1 LKITNKKK
9 LTKEI
14 LLKAK
19 KLGFSDKQVAHLLGT
34 SELKVRKF
42 REKHNVFPV
51 YKTVDTC
58 AAEFEASTPYHY
70 SSYEKFNESISS
82 DREKIIILGGGPNR
96 IGQGIEFDYCCVR
109 CVKSLREE
117 GYETIMINCN
127 PETVSTDYDIT
138 DKLYF
143 EPLTPE
149 DVLNIARVEKN
160 IKGIIVSFGGQTPL
174 KISKELEKNGLKVLG
189 TSSENID
196 VAEDRKKFGK
206 LLDKLKIPKPEYG
219 TALDYAS
226 ARRIARKIGYPVLL
240 RPSYVLGG
248 RAMRIVYDDKQVEK
262 FFDEDIEISKN
273 YPVLI
278 DKFLEEAREID
289 VDAICDG
296 EDVYIAGIMQ
306 HIEEAG
312 IHSGDST
319 SILPP
324 ISINQKNLKQIKDYT
339 KMIARALNVIGL
351 INIQFAVKEK
361 VVYVLEANPR
371 ASRTVP
377 FVSKTTGVPVVT
389 IAAKVIAG
397 RKLKEFKLKNFE
409 DIGYIGVKESIF
421 PFQKFPKVKMFLG
434 PEMRSTGE
442 VMGIATTFG
451 EAMAKA
457 QESTGSPVP
466 TGGNIFISVN
476 ENDKKKKTVD
486 IIRKY
491 VDLGFGVIATIGT
504 AKFLNENGIA
514 AESVFKVNEGR
525 PNVVDRIKNGDIN
538 VVVNT
543 PLGFESRFDE
553 YAIGWA
559 AVQYKIPFITTLS
572 AASSFAEGIAMIKKG
587 KSEVRSLQEYYK
599 DDFKRKEL

>member
-1 LKITNKKK
+1 MKKK

-19 KLGFSDKQVAHLLGT
+19 RFGFSDKQLANILGT
-34 SELKVRKF
+34 SEARIKKF
-42 REKHNVFPV
+42 RVKHDVFPV

-58 AAEFEASTPYHY
+58 AAEFEANTPYHY
-70 SSYEKFNESISS
+70 SSYEKYNECVSS
-82 DREKIIILGGGPNR
+82 EREKIIILGGGPNR

-109 CVKSLREE
+109 CVKALREE

-127 PETVSTDYDIT
+127 PETVSTDYDMT

-149 DVLNIARVEKN
+149 DVLNIFRMEKN
-160 IKGIIVSFGGQTPL
+160 VKGIIVSFGGQTPL
-174 KISKELEKNGLKVLG
+174 KISREIENNGIKILG

-196 VAEDRKKFGK
+196 RAEDRKKFGR
-206 LLDKLKIPKPEYG
+206 LLDKLGIPKPEYG
-219 TALDYAS
+219 TALDYKS
-226 ARRIARKIGYPVLL
+226 AMKIANKIGYPVLL

-248 RAMRIVYDDKQVEK
+248 RAMRIVYDNKQVQQ
-262 FFDEDIEISKN
+262 FFDEDIEVSKD

-289 VDAICDG
+289 VDAISDG
-296 EDVYIAGIMQ
+296 DEVYIAGIMQ

-324 ISINQKNLKQIKDYT
+324 ISINPKNLKQIKEYT
-339 KMIARALNVIGL
+339 EKIALALNVIGL
-351 INIQFAVKEK
+351 INIQFAVKEN

-389 IAAKVIAG
+389 IAAKIIAG

-442 VMGIATTFG
+442 VMGIAPSFG

-466 TGGNIFISVN
+466 VGGNIFISVN
-476 ENDKKKKTVD
+476 ENDKKQKTID
-486 IIRKY
+486 IVKKY

-504 AKFLNENGIA
+504 SKFLNDNGIK
-514 AESVFKVNEGR
+514 AEPVFKVNEGR
-525 PNVVDRIKNGDIN
+525 PNVVDRIKNGDIRI
-538 VVVNT
+538 VLNT
-543 PLGFESRFDE
+543 PLGYESRFDE

-559 AVQYKIPFITTLS
+559 AVQSKIPFITTLS
-572 AASSFAEGIAMIKKG
+572 AASSFAEGIAVIKTG
-587 KSEVRSLQEYYK
+587 KAEVKSLQEYY
-599 DDFKRKEL
+599 DDDADARDK

>member
-1 LKITNKKK
+1 MNKKK
-9 LTKEI
+9 LTKEV

-19 KLGFSDKQVAHLLGT
+19 RFGFSDKQIAHMLGT
-34 SELKVRKF
+34 SEKRIRKF
-42 REKHNVFPV
+42 RETHDIYPV

-70 SSYEKFNESISS
+70 SAYEKFNESITS

-149 DVLNIARVEKN
+149 DVLNIARIEKK

-174 KISKELEKNGLKVLG
+174 KISKELEKNGLKILG

-206 LLDKLKIPKPEYG
+206 LLDKLRIPKPEYG
-219 TALDYAS
+219 TALDYDS
-226 ARRIARKIGYPVLL
+226 AKKIANKIGYPVLL

-248 RAMRIVYDDKQVEK
+248 RAMRIVYDDTQVRK
-262 FFDEDIEISKN
+262 FFEEDIEISKD

-324 ISINQKNLKQIKDYT
+324 ISINPKNLKQIKDYT
-339 KMIARALNVIGL
+339 RMIALELNVIGL

-361 VVYVLEANPR
+361 IVYVLEANPR

-377 FVSKTTGVPVVT
+377 FVSKTTGVPVVK

-466 TGGNIFISVN
+466 TSGNVFISVN
-476 ENDKKKKTVD
+476 ENDKRKKTVD

-491 VDLGFGVIATIGT
+491 VELGFGVIATTGT
-504 AKFLNENGIA
+504 AKFLNDNGIS
-514 AESVFKVNEGR
+514 AEPVFKVNEGR
-525 PNVVDRIKNGDIN
+525 PNVVDRIKNGDIK

-553 YAIGWA
+553 YAIGWT

-587 KSEVRSLQEYYK
+587 KSEVRSLQEYYRNDFESK
-599 DDFKRKEL
+599 DE

>member
-1 LKITNKKK
+1 MNKRK

-19 KLGFSDKQVAHLLGT
+19 KIGFSDRQIAHLLGT

-42 REKHNVFPV
+42 RKKHDVFPV

-70 SSYEKFNESISS
+70 STYEKFNESVSS

-149 DVLNIARVEKN
+149 DVLNIARIENN

-174 KISKELEKNGLKVLG
+174 KISKELEKNGLKILG

-196 VAEDRKKFGK
+196 VAEDRKKFGR
-206 LLDKLKIPKPEYG
+206 LLDRLKIPKPEYG
-219 TALDYAS
+219 TALDYVS
-226 ARRIARKIGYPVLL
+226 AKKIARKIGYPVLM

-248 RAMRIVYDDKQVEK
+248 RAMMIVYDDLQVQK
-262 FFDEDIEISKN
+262 FFDEDVEISKD

-324 ISINQKNLKQIKDYT
+324 ISINQRNLKQIKDYT
-339 KMIARALNVIGL
+339 KMIALALNVVGL

-361 VVYVLEANPR
+361 IVYVLEANPR

-466 TGGNIFISVN
+466 TDGNIFISVN

-504 AKFLNENGIA
+504 AKFLNDNGIS
-514 AESVFKVNEGR
+514 AEPVFKVNEGR
-525 PNVVDRIKNGDIN
+525 PNVVDRIKNGDIKI
-538 VVVNT
+538 VVNT

-599 DDFKRKEL
+599 VDFQRKEL

>member
-1 LKITNKKK
+1 M
-9 LTKEI
+9 
-14 LLKAK
+14 LKAK

-82 DREKIIILGGGPNR
+82 DREKIIILGGGTNR